1 MSRSPILQIEPERG
15 VIIHQLIRG
24 LFLFTHRVKEY
35 PLIGPYFFD
44 SKKRITNNNNRKR
57 FLEGIYKFQICTKT
71 TLLIRKSGAE
81 G

>member
-44 SKKRITNNNNRKR
+44 SKKRITNNNNRNEHDYGDNISEPILR
-57 FLEGIYKFQICTKT
+57 
-71 TLLIRKSGAE
+71 
-81 G
+81 